1 MNTDFDALVIGA
13 GTGGMCAAARLAHN
27 GYKTLLVETHDRVG
41 GRAST
46 REVDGFLLNTG
57 ALVIE
62 RGGAVEQTLN
72 EVGVKLNLFVPKPET
87 ELLVGTKTFNADSG
101 FVGWARNKG
110 PHILSLIAKTFPS
123 FRPKQ
128 GQSTAEWLRKFTRS
142 KFIHGAV
149 SNVIGAMFA
158 ASSEDLPADVFLHY
172 FTAGSAF
179 KKIGLAPGGTVE
191 VWKPLIP
198 VIEKNG
204 GEVWLSSS
212 VKKLTFDEQGLV
224 NGAEIERN
232 GEPVIISTKVVVSNA
247 GPLATVKIA
256 GAEHFPKGHAESI
269 ERSTDPSAIITI
281 HFASQKP
288 LAKFKGLALAAKSH
302 RMVYAGNFSQPE
314 QKRCPQGWN
323 LYCAASVP
331 KPARGQ
337 FDLEEEKSLLIEDIK
352 DYFPGFEEHGKI
364 LAIDVTAHEWP
375 AQRAVTGF
383 DLPMQTPIKNL
394 WDVGDGAKPWGEAGT
409 VACAKGA
416 KIVVNEI
423 LEKYPLNKIIKNN
436 ISWQN

>member
-1 MNTDFDALVIGA
+1 METKFDALVIGA
-13 GTGGMCAAARLAHN
+13 GAGGMCAAARLAHK
-27 GYKTLLVETHDRVG
+27 GYKTLLVEAHDRVG

-62 RGGAVEQTLN
+62 IGGAVEQTLDD
-72 EVGVKLNLFVPKPET
+72 VGVKLDLFVPKPAT
-87 ELLVGTKTFNADSG
+87 ELLLGKKHLNADGG
-101 FVGWARNKG
+101 FVGWIRNQA
-110 PHILSLIAKTFPS
+110 PNILNFTTKIFPS
-123 FRPKQ
+123 LKPKK
-128 GQSTAEWLRKFTRS
+128 GESTAQWLRKYT
-142 KFIHGAV
+142 KNEFIHGAV

-172 FTAGSAF
+172 FTVGSAF
-179 KKIGLAPGGTVE
+179 KKIGLAPGGTIE

-204 GEVWLSSS
+204 EVWLSSI
-212 VKKLTFDEQGLV
+212 VKKLTFDANGLV

-232 GEPVIISTKVVVSNA
+232 GKIVTISANVVVSNT
-247 GPLATVKIA
+247 GPWATVQLT
-256 GAEHFPKGHAESI
+256 GAENFPEGHYEKIKREDKPA
-269 ERSTDPSAIITI
+269 AIITV

-288 LAKFKGLALAAKSH
+288 LAKFAGLALAAKTR

-314 QKRCPQGWN
+314 QKRCPEGWY

-331 KPARGQ
+331 KPAIGE
-337 FDLEEEKSLLIEDIK
+337 FDLEEEKRLLMEDIK
-352 DYFPGFEEHGKI
+352 DYFPGFEEHGKV

-383 DLPMQTPIKNL
+383 DQPMQTPVKNL
-394 WDVGDGAKPWGEAGT
+394 WNVGDGVKPWGEAGT

-416 KIVVNEI
+416 KIVVDEI
-423 LEKYPLNKIIKNN
+423 LKKFSLNK
-436 ISWQN
+436 